1 MEKRYFDV
9 WFRIDYTVCARRTS
23 DIPAILKQ
31 ADHDYEQTLKDFGS
45 PVYTELN
52 EHEIKR
58 RTFWDGSTRVPLST
72 LQLGEFISSEF

>member
-9 WFRIDYTVCARRTS
+9 WFGIDYTVCAMTPA

-31 ADHDYEQTLKDFGS
+31 ADLDYKDTLKDFGS

-52 EHEIKR
+52 ELEIKR
-58 RTFWDGSTRVPLST
+58 RTFWDDGRRVPLLT
-72 LQLGEFISSEF
+72 LELGEFISSEF